1 MTSRNLLRTG
11 AVAAA
16 VALALSACGGGGPA
30 SDAAANVAG
39 DADKL
44 GGQAAVDTMTG
55 LYEAAKAAGKTE
67 VVVYGPGE
75 NDKADVYKAFQKRFP
90 AIRVTGEYLV
100 GPQLASKINQEF
112 GSGKHVADL
121 VQGGDTTV
129 AAQLDERRYAKF
141 APVTAATLGKEYQ
154 DPGGTVFAASG
165 SIMGILYNVDRV
177 PAPDAPKGWRD
188 LLDPRWKGRMV
199 LDDATKNGAVAG
211 TFSRML
217 HDGRYDDTYL
227 SGLAGQEIHW
237 VASGPVAGNAVATGE
252 FEVAPVYP
260 YSFYLRD
267 KAKHAP
273 VKLVFPVDGGNQVSP
288 HYLGLVD
295 GAPHPDAAKL
305 LMTWLFTPEGQQAVA
320 DAGYAPTMPNAPNV
334 AGLPPLSTMDQL
346 KPFAIAEVNAAQAAY
361 LAKSKQIFGRG

>member
-1 MTSRNLLRTG
+1 MTVRNMLRTG
-11 AVAAA
+11 AVAVA
-16 VALALSACGGGGPA
+16 VALALSACGGGGVP

-39 DADKL
+39 DPDQL
-44 GGQAAVDTMTG
+44 GGQAAVDAMTT
-55 LYEAAKAAGKTE
+55 LYDAAKAAGKTE

-75 NDKADVYKAFQKRFP
+75 NDKVPVYKAFQKRFP
-90 AIRVTGEYLV
+90 AIKVSGEYLV

-129 AAQLDERRYAKF
+129 AAQLDEKRYAAF

-154 DPGGTVFAASG
+154 DPGGTVYAASG
-165 SIMGILYNVDRV
+165 SIMGILYNTEKV
-177 PAPDAPKGWRD
+177 PAADAPNAWRD
-188 LLDPRWKGRMV
+188 LVDPKWKGKMV

-217 HDGRYDDTYL
+217 HDGRYDDAYL

-252 FEVAPVYP
+252 FALAPVYP

-267 KAKHAP
+267 KAKNAP
-273 VKLVFPVDGGNQVSP
+273 VNLVFPVEGGNQVSP

-305 LMTWLFTPEGQQAVA
+305 LMTWLFTPEGQKAVA

-334 AGLPPLSTMDQL
+334 NGLPPLSTMDQL
-346 KPFAIAEVNAAQAAY
+346 KPFAIADVNAAQAAY
-361 LAKSKQIFGRG
+361 LAKSKQIFGKG